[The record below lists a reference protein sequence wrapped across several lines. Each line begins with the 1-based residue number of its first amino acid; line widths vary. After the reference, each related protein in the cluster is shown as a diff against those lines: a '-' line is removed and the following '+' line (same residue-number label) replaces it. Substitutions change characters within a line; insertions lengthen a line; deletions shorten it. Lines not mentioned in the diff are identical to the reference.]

1 MKIRLN
7 GKSFKKAKRIAGIM
21 LAVLLAL
28 VLVVPGTTVF
38 AEDDG
43 TENLSEDT
51 GETILLVG
59 TVSLPTVFRL

>member
-7 GKSFKKAKRIAGIM
+7 GKSFKGAKQRIAGIM

-28 VLVVPGTTVF
+28 VLVVPGTTAF

-43 TENLSEDT
+43 T
-51 GETILLVG
+51 
-59 TVSLPTVFRL
+59 